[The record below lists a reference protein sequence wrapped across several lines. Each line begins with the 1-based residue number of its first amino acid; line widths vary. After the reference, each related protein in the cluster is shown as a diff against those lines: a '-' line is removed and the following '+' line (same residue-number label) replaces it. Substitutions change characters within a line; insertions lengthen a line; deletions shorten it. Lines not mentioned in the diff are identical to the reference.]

1 MKKCPY
7 CAEEIQ
13 DEAVV
18 CRYCHSDLGSPIPP
32 IRTSQPAVKSGLS
45 ARSFLIILLAI
56 IFVCVFIFISINS
69 INPGGGST
77 PTPDDGRSSVFYACE
92 EFSKN
97 FLKSPASADFQHNSP
112 DAVTILEPNSF
123 DVRLYVDSKNAL
135 GVMLR
140 SNVHC
145 VIEPQGDNWKLAD
158 IKID

>member
-13 DEAVV
+13 DAAVV
-18 CRYCHSDLGSPIPP
+18 CRYCHSDLGTPIPP
-32 IRTSQPAVKSGLS
+32 GKTSRPEVKSGLS
-45 ARSFLIILLAI
+45 ARTFLIILLGV
-56 IFVCVFIFISINS
+56 IFACAFILFTINS
-69 INPGGGST
+69 INLGGKAT
-77 PTPDDGRSSVFYACE
+77 PTPDDGRSSAFYACE
-92 EFSKN
+92 EFSKT
-97 FLKSPASADFQHNSP
+97 FLKSPSSADFQHYQA
-112 DAVTILEPNSF
+112 DAVTILEPNRF

-145 VIEPQGDNWKLAD
+145 VIEHQGDNWKLAD